1 MSKWTV
7 QHQYTVYS
15 IYTLFILQY
24 LNFLYGTK
32 KSNWSEFRG
41 LKLFLLKK
49 LTTFFSSN
57 MCTLLK
63 RNCKSKNNYISVSK
77 KYTVHISSIPTAW
90 TARAQST
97 VLLNNVQPLVG
108 NTWGNYKKWSISNF
122 LEYPTAV
129 SHAGPLIIRLLQLDR
144 LGHDHKVHPL
154 RGIANSKKYQII
166 LAW

>member
-1 MSKWTV
+1 MSNWTV

-15 IYTLFILQY
+15 IYTVHSSIFKFFYTVQKNPIDVSSGDLSY
-24 LNFLYGTK
+24 FLY
-32 KSNWSEFRG
+32 
-41 LKLFLLKK
+41 KK

-108 NTWGNYKKWSISNF
+108 NTWGNYKKWSLYQISWNIRRRWAMLDRWSSASSSLTDSDTITKSTRF
-122 LEYPTAV
+122 EGSLTAKN
-129 SHAGPLIIRLLQLDR
+129 IRLF
-144 LGHDHKVHPL
+144 
-154 RGIANSKKYQII
+154 
-166 LAW
+166 